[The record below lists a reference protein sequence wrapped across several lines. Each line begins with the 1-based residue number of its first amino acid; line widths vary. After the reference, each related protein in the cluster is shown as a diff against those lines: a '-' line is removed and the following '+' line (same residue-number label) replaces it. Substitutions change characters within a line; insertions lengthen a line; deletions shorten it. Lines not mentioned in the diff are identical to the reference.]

1 MTRIHRL
8 PDHLVNKIAAG
19 EVVERPASVVKEL
32 VENAIDADG
41 AAITV
46 ELKDAGRQLIRVTD
60 DGIGM
65 TAEEVDLALMRHA
78 TSKLATDADLD
89 AIATLGFRGEALP
102 AICAV
107 ARFSVLSCPRGG
119 ETGTLVRGEGG
130 TVGEKLL
137 VAASAGTTVEAQ
149 DLFFNTP
156 GRLKFLKAAGTE
168 LAVALRLLH
177 GITLAHPEIHFRAIH
192 NGKAVLAAP
201 RARTLRDRLGALL
214 GFELAGGVL
223 DVERGE
229 SGVAVSGLIAPPQ
242 LARGNRD
249 EITLIV
255 NGRPVRD
262 TLLAQALIDAYRP
275 LLARDQFPVAVLRID
290 LPSREVDVNVH
301 PTKAWVRF
309 RSPRLVQEAVFRAV
323 QDALRS
329 SRVVQGQGG
338 LGPAGASAG
347 WGSAEGGPPG
357 PPQTADGQ
365 ALGLATDAVG
375 TSQPALFRE
384 DARPFARFG
393 GVIGQLQ
400 DTFIVSATDEEVFFI
415 DQHVAHER
423 VLFERLEGEIAKS
436 PLASQELLFP
446 QPLEL
451 AAGQADLLREWAP
464 TLEGLGFGLEGFGGS
479 AVMLRAVPSLLKGD
493 EPRRLI
499 DGLLDEVGG
508 ARRDETAPLLHRA
521 LSFVACRAAI
531 KAHEHLQHDEMA
543 RLVADLAETR
553 TPYFCPHGRP
563 IVSRLS
569 LREIKRELGRT
580 W

>member
-1 MTRIHRL
+1 VTRIRRL

-32 VENAIDADG
+32 VENAIDAEA

-107 ARFSVLSCPRGG
+107 TRFSVLSCPRGA
-119 ETGTLVRGEGG
+119 ETGALLRGEGG
-130 TVGEKLL
+130 AIGEKLL
-137 VAASAGTTVEAQ
+137 VAAPAGTTVEAQ

-177 GITLAHPEIHFRAIH
+177 GIALAHPEIHFRVIH

-214 GFELAGGVL
+214 GFELAGRML

-229 SGVAVSGLIAPPQ
+229 GGVAVRGLVAPPQ

-262 TLLAQALIDAYRP
+262 TLLAQALIDGYRP
-275 LLARDQFPVAVLRID
+275 LLARDQFPVAALRVE

-309 RSPRLVQEAVFRAV
+309 RSPRLVQEAVFTAA

-329 SRVVQGQGG
+329 SRVVQPQGG
-338 LGPAGASAG
+338 LAAAGTPSRSEPSPASSTEAAG
-347 WGSAEGGPPG
+347 MAQAALFKEDPAAFGPP
-357 PPQTADGQ
+357 
-365 ALGLATDAVG
+365 
-375 TSQPALFRE
+375 
-384 DARPFARFG
+384 RFG

-400 DTFIVSATDEEVFFI
+400 DTFIVAANDEEVFFI

-423 VLFERLEGEIAKS
+423 VLFERLERELARR
-436 PLASQELLFP
+436 PLSSQELLFP

-451 AAGQADLLREWAP
+451 APGQAELLREWAP
-464 TLEGLGFGLEGFGGS
+464 TLERLGFAIEGFGGS
-479 AVMLRAVPSLLKGD
+479 AVVLRTVPSLLKGG

-508 ARRDETAPLLHRA
+508 GRRDGTAPLLHRA

-531 KAHEHLQHDEMA
+531 KAHERLQPDEMA
-543 RLVADLAETR
+543 RLVADLAEAA

-563 IVSRLS
+563 VVSRLS